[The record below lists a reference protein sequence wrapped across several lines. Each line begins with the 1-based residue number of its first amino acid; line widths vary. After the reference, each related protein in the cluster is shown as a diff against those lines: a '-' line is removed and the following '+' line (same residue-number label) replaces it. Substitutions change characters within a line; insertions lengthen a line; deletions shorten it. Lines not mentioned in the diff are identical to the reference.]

1 MVGTRA
7 AAARAEQAESERPNG
22 PTSRQPSAK
31 FRALV
36 AKSRYE
42 APKVVAFPIDGM
54 NLSTTTMAG
63 NL

>member
-1 MVGTRA
+1 MVGTRVA
-7 AAARAEQAESERPNG
+7 SVRAEPAQSKRPISAA
-22 PTSRQPSAK
+22 SRALAK
-31 FRALV
+31 FRALA

-42 APKVVAFPIDGM
+42 APKVLSFPIDGM